1 MNDIDYYDNLLNN
14 LKVVRILQRKIYMN
28 LPIDSSF
35 GNRLIKNLQ
44 NVLGEKLHEIQIFVD
59 KLPDDHVEKHQ
70 LRTKVNALFESSE
83 NKFEEITE
91 YEVSSSGAS
100 SKSTTPLPEK
110 YRLGQGQTM
119 GIFNCVSKIINFHTA
134 YRRIGEEE
142 KGKFVVSC
150 YSKKTYLIDRV
161 CFFFHWDPTQIYT
174 IKILKIFPSLQVSN

>member
-1 MNDIDYYDNLLNN
+1 
-14 LKVVRILQRKIYMN
+14 MN

-44 NVLGEKLHEIQIFVD
+44 DVLGEKLHEIQIFVD
-59 KLPDDHVEKHQ
+59 ELPDDHVEKHQ

-110 YRLGQGQTM
+110 ISACQGQTM
-119 GIFNCVSKIINFHTA
+119 GILNCVSKIINFHTA
-134 YRRIGEEE
+134 YRRIGEEK
-142 KGKFVVSC
+142 KGKFAVSC
-150 YSKKTYLIDRV
+150 YSKKDVFNRSCVFLLSLGSHTN
-161 CFFFHWDPTQIYT
+161 IYN
-174 IKILKIFPSLQVSN
+174 KNSKNLSFSSGFKLNL